1 MKTFHHLSRVGATL
15 LFLLLLSL
23 PAAAQISDVYVL
35 PAMGNTPG
43 AGGTF
48 WVNDFHIMNPQG
60 YPLKVRLTYIPTGS
74 GAAKSFLLTINA
86 NETQWTENIL
96 EEFASEN
103 NPLEMENKTGSLLVW
118 VDPAD
123 NPTVEDD
130 PAALGVVVASRSFN
144 EQSTGTVGQG
154 VPGVMTGLADYDL
167 DSISAIATGVDN
179 WGAVGVNGFRTNV
192 GGVNLSDVSTTLWVS
207 VISDAGTEASRRGF
221 TINPGTHYQEQLPAT
236 IEHGTLEF
244 WVQFPSDYTPTFA
257 DLVIPYAS
265 VVDNRTGDPTYLN
278 PTLLAVPSTLWG
290 KQGAAR
296 PTPARVSAET
306 IRGLVARSENLGE
319 ARSIAGSGGK
329 SRLVGPGRTN

>member
-1 MKTFHHLSRVGATL
+1 MV
-15 LFLLLLSL
+15 
-23 PAAAQISDVYVL
+23 
-35 PAMGNTPG
+35 
-43 AGGTF
+43 
-48 WVNDFHIMNPQG
+48 
-60 YPLKVRLTYIPTGS
+60 
-74 GAAKSFLLTINA
+74 
-86 NETQWTENIL
+86 
-96 EEFASEN
+96 
-103 NPLEMENKTGSLLVW
+103 NKTGSLLVW
-118 VDPAD
+118 VDPVD

-207 VISDAGTEASRRGF
+207 VISDAGTEVSRRGF
-221 TINPGTHYQEQLPAT
+221 TINPGTHYQEALPAT

-296 PTPARVSAET
+296 PIRPRERGDDPRPRGALREPRRGAVDRRQRRQLPPHRSWPDELSHRTPPRRPDCYE
-306 IRGLVARSENLGE
+306 R
-319 ARSIAGSGGK
+319 
-329 SRLVGPGRTN
+329 